1 MKDNVSKLRSKFLL
15 LAVAEVPFSGWTEE
29 LLQVIEQ
36 KMELDSGYSMILF
49 EGGIK
54 DLIVFYEKTQDQ
66 AMLDDLAK
74 HKEELRVREK
84 VALGVKTRITF
95 RSKTNKAVLSKL
107 MKFYSNPLNVSLGIK
122 NMWDTV
128 DKIWYYAGDQSTD
141 YNYYTKR
148 LLLSAVYSSTL
159 IYYLSDKSEQ
169 HQKTWEFL
177 DKRIADVLK
186 IGNFKNIPQALN
198 KIKNKIPFIR
208 LIK

>member
-1 MKDNVSKLRSKFLL
+1 
-15 LAVAEVPFSGWTEE
+15 
-29 LLQVIEQ
+29 
-36 KMELDSGYSMILF
+36 
-49 EGGIK
+49 
-54 DLIVFYEKTQDQ
+54 
-66 AMLDDLAK
+66 
-74 HKEELRVREK
+74 
-84 VALGVKTRITF
+84 
-95 RSKTNKAVLSKL
+95 

>member
-66 AMLDDLAK
+66 AMLDDLAI

-84 VALGVKTRITF
+84 VALGVKTRITS